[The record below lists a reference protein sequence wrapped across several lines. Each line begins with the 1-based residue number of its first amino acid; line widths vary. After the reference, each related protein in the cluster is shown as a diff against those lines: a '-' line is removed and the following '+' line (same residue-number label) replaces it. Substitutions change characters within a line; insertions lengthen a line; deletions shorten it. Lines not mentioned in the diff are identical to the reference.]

1 MLHELRSLILT
12 TAEIEVI
19 LKSLPTR
26 KAAGPDG
33 NRNRILHELAVEL
46 FYTHLSLFGQSLQ
59 TGTFP
64 DSWKSSNVSPIPKN
78 KRLIICIKLSTCL
91 SFMHV

>member
-12 TAEIEVI
+12 PAEKEVI

-33 NRNRILHELAVEL
+33 ISNRTLRELAVEL
-46 FYTHLSLFGQSLQ
+46 SYPLLSLFNQSLQ

-64 DSWKSSNVSPIPKN
+64 DSWKLLNVPPIPKT
-78 KRLIICIKLSTCL
+78 SD
-91 SFMHV
+91 